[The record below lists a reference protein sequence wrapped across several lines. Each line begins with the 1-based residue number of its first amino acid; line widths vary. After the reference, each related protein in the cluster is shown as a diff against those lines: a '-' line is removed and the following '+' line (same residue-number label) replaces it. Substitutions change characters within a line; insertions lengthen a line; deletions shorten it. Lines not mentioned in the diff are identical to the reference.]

1 MFDSVHCE
9 VGNKCLKLTL
19 HHQLHACRGWGSYT
33 IISRALVKTS
43 VSASH
48 MVDGQKAGFI
58 FLSVFFCLHLRF
70 SLQKTERV
78 QNEHRTAAIPQRT
91 TPFFRGVRAEL
102 EAGRLQGR
110 FKQESGG
117 V

>member
-1 MFDSVHCE
+1 
-9 VGNKCLKLTL
+9 
-19 HHQLHACRGWGSYT
+19 
-33 IISRALVKTS
+33 
-43 VSASH
+43 
-48 MVDGQKAGFI
+48 MVDGQEAGFI

-78 QNEHRTAAIPQRT
+78 QNEHRTAAIPQRA
-91 TPFFRGVRAEL
+91 TPFFGGEGGRGGEL

-110 FKQESGG
+110 FKQEGAG